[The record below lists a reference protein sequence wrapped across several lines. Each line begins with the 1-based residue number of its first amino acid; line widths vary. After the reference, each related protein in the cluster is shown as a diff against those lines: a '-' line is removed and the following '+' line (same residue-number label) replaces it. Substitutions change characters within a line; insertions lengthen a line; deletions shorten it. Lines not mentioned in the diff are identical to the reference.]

1 MNWKLNDKT
10 GMMEPH
16 ETPQREICKALVPA
30 TQIPNDWIG
39 MRTVRD
45 GVKILYT
52 RQFYLAMSFSGKWR
66 ILGIIK
72 NMSVIEKHLRGPRV
86 NFHDAWLRGTPIDE
100 PKFN

>member
-1 MNWKLNDKT
+1 MNDKT

-16 ETPQREICKALVPA
+16 ETPQREIEHALAPV
-30 TQIPNDWIG
+30 TQIPNNWMG

-52 RQFYLAMSFSGKWR
+52 KQFYLAMSFSGKWR
-66 ILGIIK
+66 LLGIIK
-72 NMSVIEKHLRGPRV
+72 NMPAIEKHLRGPLV

>member
-1 MNWKLNDKT
+1 
-10 GMMEPH
+10 MEPH
-16 ETPQREICKALVPA
+16 ETPQKEIERALVPV
-30 TQIPNDWIG
+30 TQIPSDWMG

-52 RQFYLAMSFSGKWR
+52 SQFYLAISFKGKWR
-66 ILGIIK
+66 LLGIIK
-72 NMSVIEKHLRGPRV
+72 NMSAIEKHLRGPIV